1 MDTTNVEERVSIIN
15 KENQMVEWNEGTR
28 ESLLDQMTKMIN
40 MSNQALDKKIS
51 KIEASARAN
60 NILMEEKMNQGN
72 KAIMDRMQEDKNEY
86 KVTLQGIAAM
96 TAKLMALVEK
106 N

>member
-1 MDTTNVEERVSIIN
+1 
-15 KENQMVEWNEGTR
+15 
-28 ESLLDQMTKMIN
+28 
-40 MSNQALDKKIS
+40 
-51 KIEASARAN
+51 
-60 NILMEEKMNQGN
+60 MNQGN